1 MAKKKQSSEDF
12 DGGIGSLM
20 SMVSSIDSEAEI
32 IADSAY
38 SNIKEWIPTGNLM
51 LNACMGGSLFSG
63 VPTGRITTLVGE
75 SGCAKSYLAVS
86 ICREAQKM
94 GYTPIVLDSEGA
106 YDSEFV
112 RRLGADP
119 TKFIIKQVNTI
130 TETSRFI
137 ANLCKKLQ
145 EQDEKYGQHDKII
158 IVLDSL
164 GNLTSEKER
173 DDTLSGNQKRDMTK
187 QQEIKA
193 MFRVNAT
200 PIARLQ
206 IPWVVVSHVY
216 ASMNMFSPGN
226 VVSGGSGI
234 IYNSSLT
241 IELFKSKLV
250 DKENDEKAAKQAG
263 KVTKNGILVTA
274 KPQKSRFVITRP
286 VTFQIPF
293 FKKPSPYVGIEQYM
307 TWDNSGV
314 CRGSLISERD
324 YNKLSDS
331 EKEKIHVFSYDGQTL
346 YCQEKDTAR
355 GIVCR
360 HLGRQVNFIEFFS
373 DTVFTP
379 EFLKELDEN
388 VIKPAFQLPDQNSFD
403 DIKDIENSLGTTNDE
418 NDENDPIAD
427 ATIK

>member
-1 MAKKKQSSEDF
+1 
-12 DGGIGSLM
+12 
-20 SMVSSIDSEAEI
+20 
-32 IADSAY
+32 
-38 SNIKEWIPTGNLM
+38 
-51 LNACMGGSLFSG
+51 
-63 VPTGRITTLVGE
+63 
-75 SGCAKSYLAVS
+75 
-86 ICREAQKM
+86 M

-119 TKFIIKQVNTI
+119 KKFIIKQVNTI

-250 DKENDEKAAKQAG
+250 DKENDERAAKQAG

-286 VTFQIPF
+286 VTF
-293 FKKPSPYVGIEQYM
+293 
-307 TWDNSGV
+307 
-314 CRGSLISERD
+314 
-324 YNKLSDS
+324 
-331 EKEKIHVFSYDGQTL
+331 
-346 YCQEKDTAR
+346 
-355 GIVCR
+355 
-360 HLGRQVNFIEFFS
+360 
-373 DTVFTP
+373 
-379 EFLKELDEN
+379 
-388 VIKPAFQLPDQNSFD
+388 
-403 DIKDIENSLGTTNDE
+403 
-418 NDENDPIAD
+418 
-427 ATIK
+427 